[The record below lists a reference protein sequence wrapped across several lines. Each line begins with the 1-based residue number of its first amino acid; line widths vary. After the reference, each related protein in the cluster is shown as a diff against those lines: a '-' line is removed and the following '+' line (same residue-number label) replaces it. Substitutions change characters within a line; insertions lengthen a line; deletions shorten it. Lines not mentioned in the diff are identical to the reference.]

1 MFFSNASAVG
11 KRPDL
16 FQVGNGFLM
25 IETDIQK
32 RETRNL
38 WVALAITISIG
49 VYHLLFNIILS
60 LQYISDQYAQW
71 VSNLMFLWILALLL
85 ITYRR
90 WRNAVQ
96 RQRELRNILTSISTE
111 VIMVVDSYRRIQMV
125 NESVNIFGFSP
136 EEVVKKTTDLLYLD
150 RRVDKDRPTEIR
162 DSIDNVGFHIGQAT
176 GRKRT
181 GETFPLE
188 IMTAALKGREGVVV
202 VIRDITERKRAEEA
216 ILQAKQTSEFA
227 NEEKSKLLLQLNKNI
242 QELKSLEALRDNLTN
257 MIVHDMRNPL
267 QAILS
272 SAQLLEM
279 FNKPTMSEKNK
290 ARIKDIVSQS
300 KLLATMI
307 NSLLDV
313 SRLEAGVLP
322 LDKKVHDLVLL
333 GKEAVEEIG
342 PLAASDQIFL
352 DEPGYDSFVECDHDI
367 IKRVVV
373 NLLANAIKFSA
384 KGKQI
389 HVAFTRDDSFGRL
402 MITDSGPGIAPEYHD
417 KIFEKFWQVDSNKH
431 KQMHSSGLGLTFCKL
446 AIEAHGG
453 TIGVESELG
462 KGAKFWFKVP
472 VAALPS
478 GTGTPVTAKSV
489 YTMPAIKTNRKKQSN
504 LPKMKQKRDVKKFK

>member
-1 MFFSNASAVG
+1 
-11 KRPDL
+11 
-16 FQVGNGFLM
+16 M

-32 RETRNL
+32 REIRDL
-38 WVALAITISIG
+38 WLAIVIALVLGI
-49 VYHLLFNIILS
+49 YHLLFNIILS
-60 LQYISDQYAQW
+60 LQYISYQYASW
-71 VSNLMFLWILALLL
+71 VNNLMFFWVLALLW

-90 WRNAVQ
+90 WRDALQ
-96 RQRELRNILTSISTE
+96 RQRELRNILASISTE

-162 DSIDNVGFHIGQAT
+162 DSIDRVGFHIGQAT
-176 GRKRT
+176 GQKRT

-188 IMTAALKGREGVVV
+188 IVTASLKGREGVVV
-202 VIRDITERKRAEEA
+202 VIKDITERKRAEEE
-216 ILQAKQTSEFA
+216 ILQAKQAAEFA
-227 NEEKSKLLLQLNKNI
+227 DEEKNKLLVELNENLQK
-242 QELKSLEALRDNLTN
+242 LKSMEALKDNLTN
-257 MIVHDMRNPL
+257 MVIHDMRNPL
-267 QAILS
+267 QVILS

-279 FNKPTMSEKNK
+279 FNKPMTNEKNRAK
-290 ARIKDIVSQS
+290 IKDIVSQA
-300 KLLATMI
+300 KLLEAMI

-313 SRLEAGVLP
+313 SRLESRLLP
-322 LDKKVHDLVLL
+322 LDKKVYDLVLL

-342 PLAASDQIFL
+342 PLAANDQIIL
-352 DEPGYDSFVECDHDI
+352 EEPGYDSFVECDHDI

-384 KGKQI
+384 KGDKI
-389 HVAFTRDDSFGRL
+389 HVGFSRDDSFARL
-402 MITDSGPGIAPEYHD
+402 MLTDSGPGIAPEYHE
-417 KIFEKFWQVDSNKH
+417 KIFEKFWQVDSNKS

-462 KGAKFWFKVP
+462 KGAKFWFQIP
-472 VAALPS
+472 VAALTS
-478 GTGTPVTAKSV
+478 VTGTPVAAKILESIINE
-489 YTMPAIKTNRKKQSN
+489 TQASET
-504 LPKMKQKRDVKKFK
+504 

>member
-1 MFFSNASAVG
+1 MLCFSNASAVG
-11 KRPDL
+11 KRADL
-16 FQVGNGFLM
+16 FQVRNGFLM
-25 IETDIQK
+25 IESDIQK
-32 RETRNL
+32 RETRDL
-38 WVALAITISIG
+38 WVAIVITLFLG
-49 VYHLLFNIILS
+49 VYHLLFNIISS

-71 VSNLMFLWILALLL
+71 VSNLMFFWILALLW

-90 WRNAVQ
+90 WRVAVQ

-111 VIMVVDSYRRIQMV
+111 VIMVVDSHRRIQMV
-125 NESVNIFGFSP
+125 NESVNIFGFSS

-150 RRVDKDRPTEIR
+150 RREDKNRPNEIR
-162 DSIDNVGFHIGQAT
+162 DSIDKVGFHIGQAT
-176 GRKRT
+176 GQKRT

-202 VIRDITERKRAEEA
+202 VIRDITERKRTEEA
-216 ILQAKQTSEFA
+216 IIQAKQTSEFA
-227 NEEKSKLLLQLNKNI
+227 NEEKSKLLVQLNENFQK
-242 QELKSLEALRDNLTN
+242 LKSLEALRDNLTN

-267 QAILS
+267 QVILMT
-272 SAQLLEM
+272 AQLIEM
-279 FNKPTMSEKNK
+279 FNEPAMNEKNRAK
-290 ARIKDIVSQS
+290 IKDIVSQS
-300 KLLATMI
+300 KLLAAMV

-313 SRLEAGVLP
+313 SRLESRLLP

-342 PLAASDQIFL
+342 PLAANGQILFE
-352 DEPGYDSFVECDHDI
+352 EPGCESFVECDHDI

-384 KGKQI
+384 KGDKIQ
-389 HVAFTRDDSFGRL
+389 VAFSRDDLFARL
-402 MITDSGPGIAPEYHD
+402 MITDSGPGIAPEYHE

-462 KGAKFWFKVP
+462 KGAKFWFQIP
-472 VAALPS
+472 VAALP
-478 GTGTPVTAKSV
+478 
-489 YTMPAIKTNRKKQSN
+489 
-504 LPKMKQKRDVKKFK
+504 

>member
-1 MFFSNASAVG
+1 LLYFYNALAVG

-32 RETRNL
+32 RETRDL
-38 WVALAITISIG
+38 WVAIAITIALG
-49 VYHLLFNIILS
+49 VYHLLFNIISS

-71 VSNLMFLWILALLL
+71 VSNLMFFWILALLW

-96 RQRELRNILTSISTE
+96 RQKELRNILTSISTE
-111 VIMVVDSYRRIQMV
+111 VIMVVDFHRRIQMV

-150 RRVDKDRPTEIR
+150 RRVDKDHPTEIR
-162 DSIDNVGFHIGQAT
+162 DSIDKVGFHIGQAT
-176 GRKRT
+176 GQKRT

-188 IMTAALKGREGVVV
+188 IMTASLKGREGVVV

-216 ILQAKQTSEFA
+216 ILQAKQAAEFA
-227 NEEKSKLLLQLNKNI
+227 NEEKSKLLVQLNENFQK
-242 QELKSLEALRDNLTN
+242 LKSLEALRDNLTH
-257 MIVHDMRNPL
+257 MIVHDMRTPL
-267 QAILS
+267 QVILTT
-272 SAQLLEM
+272 AEVLEM
-279 FNKPTMSEKNK
+279 FDEPTMNERSQTK
-290 ARIKDIVSQS
+290 IKDIVRQT
-300 KLLATMI
+300 KLLAAMVK
-307 NSLLDV
+307 SLLDV
-313 SRLEAGVLP
+313 SQLESGLLT
-322 LDKKVHDLVLL
+322 LDKKVYNLL
-333 GKEAVEEIG
+333 LLCKEAVEEIG
-342 PLAASDQIFL
+342 PLAANIQILFE
-352 DEPGYDSFVECDHDI
+352 EPGCESFVECDHDI

-373 NLLANAIKFSA
+373 NLLVNAIKFSA
-384 KGKQI
+384 KGDKI
-389 HVAFTRDDSFGRL
+389 HVVFSRDDLFARL
-402 MITDSGPGIAPEYHD
+402 IIADSGPGIAPEYHE

-462 KGAKFWFKVP
+462 KGAKFWFQIP

-478 GTGTPVTAKSV
+478 VTGTPVAAESV
-489 YTMPAIKTNRKKQSN
+489 
-504 LPKMKQKRDVKKFK
+504 

>member
-1 MFFSNASAVG
+1 
-11 KRPDL
+11 
-16 FQVGNGFLM
+16 M

-32 RETRNL
+32 REIRDL
-38 WVALAITISIG
+38 WLAIVIALVLGI
-49 VYHLLFNIILS
+49 YHLLFNIILS
-60 LQYISDQYAQW
+60 LQYISYQYASW
-71 VSNLMFLWILALLL
+71 VNNLMFFWVLALLW

-90 WRNAVQ
+90 WRDALQ
-96 RQRELRNILTSISTE
+96 RQRELRNILASISTE

-162 DSIDNVGFHIGQAT
+162 DSIDRVGFHIGQAT
-176 GRKRT
+176 GQKRT

-188 IMTAALKGREGVVV
+188 IVTASLKGREGVVV
-202 VIRDITERKRAEEA
+202 VIKDITERKRAEEE
-216 ILQAKQTSEFA
+216 ILQAKQAAEFA
-227 NEEKSKLLLQLNKNI
+227 DEEKNKLLVQLNENLQK
-242 QELKSLEALRDNLTN
+242 LKSMEALKDNLTN
-257 MIVHDMRNPL
+257 MVIHDMRNPL
-267 QAILS
+267 QVILS

-279 FNKPTMSEKNK
+279 FNKPMTNEKNRAK
-290 ARIKDIVSQS
+290 IKDIVSQA
-300 KLLATMI
+300 KLLEAMI

-313 SRLEAGVLP
+313 SRLESRLLP
-322 LDKKVHDLVLL
+322 LDKKVYDLVLL

-342 PLAASDQIFL
+342 PLAANDQIIL
-352 DEPGYDSFVECDHDI
+352 EEPGYDSFVECDHDI

-384 KGKQI
+384 KGDKI
-389 HVAFTRDDSFGRL
+389 HVGFSRDDSFARL
-402 MITDSGPGIAPEYHD
+402 MLTDSGPGIAPEYHE
-417 KIFEKFWQVDSNKH
+417 KIFEKFWQVDSNKS

-462 KGAKFWFKVP
+462 KGAKFWFQIP
-472 VAALPS
+472 VAALTS
-478 GTGTPVTAKSV
+478 VTGTPVAAKILESIINE
-489 YTMPAIKTNRKKQSN
+489 TQASET
-504 LPKMKQKRDVKKFK
+504 